1 MDNNENLRRRER
13 SSAIEERRK
22 RRRIEAIKR
31 KKQKRRKRIIFTI
44 VSIFAI
50 IILGTIGY
58 VYSFLN
64 GLKTNNLGD
73 AVEPAS
79 STEPV
84 NILLLGMDIGDVENE
99 GNASARRTD
108 TIMVANYNPNTKKV
122 NVVSVPRDTLI
133 EVDAYLETGEY
144 QRYWKINSAYALG
157 GQEEIVKHIED
168 LLETRINYIIEVDY
182 KAFRNIVDALG
193 GVEMYIEQDMYYDD
207 DAQDLHIH
215 FTGGETVHL
224 DGQKAEEF
232 FRWRKNNDET
242 GLEDGDIGRI
252 SNQQALM
259 KKLVEKALSP
269 SIVFK
274 IPEILNI
281 ISENVN
287 TNMDSKTMT
296 SLGLKIA
303 KLASPDI
310 VMSTLQGVNETIYG
324 QDFYVVY
331 KDMNTEL
338 INAINSED
346 EADSILTTP
355 IKREDLKIMVLNG
368 TQINGL
374 AGNARDELLSLGYVN
389 VDVGNGEQTEESVI
403 QTENKDYKELISR
416 DINIDKFSKK
426 ANEEY
431 QDYDVVILLGTDYN
445 LFGQN

>member
-157 GQEEIVKHIED
+157 GQEEIIKHIED

-287 TNMDSKTMT
+287 TNMDS
-296 SLGLKIA
+296 
-303 KLASPDI
+303 
-310 VMSTLQGVNETIYG
+310 VQW
-324 QDFYVVY
+324 
-331 KDMNTEL
+331 
-338 INAINSED
+338 
-346 EADSILTTP
+346 
-355 IKREDLKIMVLNG
+355 
-368 TQINGL
+368 
-374 AGNARDELLSLGYVN
+374 LL
-389 VDVGNGEQTEESVI
+389 
-403 QTENKDYKELISR
+403 
-416 DINIDKFSKK
+416 
-426 ANEEY
+426 
-431 QDYDVVILLGTDYN
+431 
-445 LFGQN
+445 